1 MAWMIRLI
9 EEQYYIDLTPIMQLV
24 EQLALE
30 PEYDDSD
37 QSIVVDPND
46 MEMEETHMRLAL

>member
-1 MAWMIRLI
+1 MIRLI